1 VEGGRRG
8 KHGPLLA
15 RVADLLWV
23 IDLQPEI
30 DSDLSV
36 FHGIREP
43 MEELCSSRYFEL
55 VALLPHYDGAVR
67 FSLVRLAEKEAAAG
81 PPQPGGPPMPA
92 SATGTRVMPI
102 NDVATVA
109 AMSQAGDARAR
120 GFPTIG
126 YKGG

>member
-1 VEGGRRG
+1 
-8 KHGPLLA
+8 
-15 RVADLLWV
+15 V

-30 DSDLSV
+30 DSDLSA

-43 MEELCSSRYFEL
+43 MEELSSSRYFEL
-55 VALLPHYDGAVR
+55 VGMLPHYDGAVR
-67 FSLVRLAEKEAAAG
+67 FSLVRLAEKEAAAAAPTAQHGSG
-81 PPQPGGPPMPA
+81 PPLPGAVAGA
-92 SATGTRVMPI
+92 RVVPV
-102 NDVATVA
+102 NDAAVAA